1 MAASRGRHQ
10 FSSDEEE
17 DLHEEMPNYMA
28 GDYGVGEEHLEG
40 FTDLLPNMLRHASRR
55 LPHAAFGQFS
65 QLTKRGGPTLPAL
78 KSSGKG
84 SSVPAGRGKAP
95 QINRA
100 QQYEVADPAQIK
112 LLTLG
117 HKQGKAKK
125 QKQQDAAGAG
135 NPVSVIN
142 ALAKLLQAAT
152 GTVTHMKQV
161 GTGGGSKSAK
171 KKKRQWKNA
180 ERDAWAPAEEGKEE
194 TQEEKKARRRRGQ
207 EEIKA
212 AESDPAL
219 AQQRY
224 DKIHDQLLPAA
235 RAKVQ
240 SSIDKREEYITGVI
254 PMTMT
259 LFDILKRDTID
270 VPAIRVLLVRVQ
282 KFWDDEVHELKRGP
296 YTLTKKLLG
305 EVETEPKVYR
315 ALARRWLVKNA
326 RKWLKANHVTAW
338 EKYKELTKAI
348 RKASKENNVRNLKRS
363 ADHWYSVL
371 HPREKEAE

>member
-28 GDYGVGEEHLEG
+28 GDYGVGEEHLG
-40 FTDLLPNMLRHASRR
+40 PILDILPNMLRRASKK
-55 LPHAAFGQFS
+55 LPPAAVEQFS
-65 QLTKRGGPTLPAL
+65 QLAKKGAPRLPAP

-84 SSVPAGRGKAP
+84 SSVPAGRGSKAP
-95 QINRA
+95 EINRA
-100 QQYEVADPAQIK
+100 QQYAVADPAQIK
-112 LLTLG
+112 LLTTG

-180 ERDAWAPAEEGKEE
+180 ERDAWEPAVEGVEES
-194 TQEEKKARRRRGQ
+194 QEEKKARRLRGQ
-207 EEIKA
+207 EKIKA
-212 AESDPAL
+212 AESDLEA
-219 AQQRY
+219 AAERY
-224 DKIHDQLLPAA
+224 TKIHDQLLPVA
-235 RAKVQ
+235 RAQVQ
-240 SSIDKREEYITGVI
+240 PYIEARDSYIAKQSPKTK
-254 PMTMT
+254 T
-259 LFDILKRDTID
+259 LWDLLKSDTID
-270 VPAIRVLLVRVQ
+270 PSAIQEQLVAVRDNWNGVAF
-282 KFWDDEVHELKRGP
+282 KGGP

-305 EVETEPKVYR
+305 EVETENKVYR

-326 RKWLKANHVTAW
+326 RKWFKANSVSGW
-338 EKYKELTKAI
+338 ENYKELAKGI
-348 RKASKENNVRNLKRS
+348 RTASKENQVRNLKRS

-371 HPREKEAE
+371 HPKKAE